1 MTHATRGL
9 CDRTGKGFD
18 AGCFFGAVGKSFDTL
33 DEWKNALT
41 KGYILLSNRAM
52 DCPEI
57 LDESMRDALYT
68 IEVSIEAIIAAEENA
83 ATYDTGE
90 KIDGKMK

>member
-41 KGYILLSNRAM
+41 KGIS
-52 DCPEI
+52 
-57 LDESMRDALYT
+57 S
-68 IEVSIEAIIAAEENA
+68 
-83 ATYDTGE
+83 
-90 KIDGKMK
+90 